1 MNAAPAVRRLAG
13 RDRIPLLLAIVTIAV
28 LAAVP
33 YLGASRFLLHVA
45 GLTFIWIVV
54 ASYWNLLN
62 GYAGILSLGNLGFFA
77 LGAYI
82 SAVMAKELG
91 VSPWLTIW
99 VGATATMVIVT
110 VLLGFPV
117 LRLRGIYIALLTLVF
132 ADALPSIISILRE
145 WTGGGIGLLGI
156 PEFLPDLQKWQ
167 AYYITLVFCVV
178 AMTILYRIVKGTTGM
193 VFVALRDSEDF
204 AVALGVS
211 RFRQGLKVFAISA
224 FVTGLAGGFFA
235 HTLGQISPGMLGIDQ
250 FLMVVAMWLLGG
262 AGTFLGPILGAVVV
276 TFGSEY
282 LRVAG
287 SLRLGVLGGLIV
299 LTVLFFPGGIMQIV
313 DRVVAAISSRVRRPD
328 RGQAEGAPGPGDEG
342 T

>member
-1 MNAAPAVRRLAG
+1 VTAAVSRLRQPLSRG
-13 RDRIPLLLAIVTIAV
+13 RLPLLLTAVTVAFLV
-28 LAAVP
+28 ALP

-91 VSPWLTIW
+91 ISPWLTIW
-99 VGATATMVIVT
+99 VGATATMLIVT
-110 VLLGFPV
+110 VLLGLPV

-132 ADALPSIISILRE
+132 ADALPSIISILRD

-167 AYYITLVFCVV
+167 AYYITLVFCIV
-178 AMTILYRIVKGTTGM
+178 AMTVLYRIVT
-193 VFVALRDSEDF
+193 LRDSEDF
-204 AVALGVS
+204 AGALGVS
-211 RFRQGLKVFAISA
+211 RFREGLKVFAISA

-250 FLMVVAMWLLGG
+250 FLLVVAMWLIGG

-299 LTVLFFPGGIMQIV
+299 LTVLFFPGGIMQLV
-313 DRVVAAISSRVRRPD
+313 DRVTAAVSSRVRRPD
-328 RGQAEGAPGPGDEG
+328 PDPDGGSPGPDPEGA
-342 T
+342 